1 MTVLHQGQPASKPAA
16 APPPA
21 PSWRGRDLVGLQGLS
36 RAELV
41 SLLSASRDAALKLR
55 QHALDPILRGRLIA
69 TMFFEDSTRTRSS
82 FTVAA
87 QRAGASVV
95 DLSAGSSSVN
105 KGETLI
111 DTARNIEAMGV
122 DAMIVRARQAGA
134 AKNVADAVACPV
146 INAGDGR
153 HEHPTQGLL
162 DTLTI
167 ASRFERDST
176 FDLTGL
182 NVVVVGDV
190 ASSRVA
196 RSAIAALT
204 TLGASVTCVGPAS
217 MAPASLSGLGC
228 AVAHELDPLLPTAH
242 AVMMLR
248 IQFERADADPH
259 AKGDQQKKTLISSIR
274 EYRRFYALSAERA
287 AAMRSGAIVM
297 HPGPINRGIELD
309 ADVADGP
316 RSVIMQQV
324 AHGVAVR
331 AAVLS
336 LLVGGPRP

>member
-1 MTVLHQGQPASKPAA
+1 M
-16 APPPA
+16 
-21 PSWRGRDLVGLQGLS
+21 GLQGLS

-41 SLLSASRDAALKLR
+41 SLLSASRDAAHKLQ
-55 QHALDPILRGRLIA
+55 QHALDPILRGRIIA

-122 DAMIVRARQAGA
+122 DAIIVRARQAGA
-134 AKNVADAVACPV
+134 AKIVADAVACPV

-167 ASRFERDST
+167 ASRFDRDST

-182 NVVVVGDV
+182 NVVMVGDV

-196 RSAIAALT
+196 RSAIAALS

-228 AVAHELDPLLPTAH
+228 AVAHELDPLLPSAH

-259 AKGDQQKKTLISSIR
+259 SKGDQQKKTLIASIR
-274 EYRRFYALSAERA
+274 EYRRFYSLSAERA

-324 AHGVAVR
+324 ANGVAVR
-331 AAVLS
+331 TAVLS